1 MMVYSQKCGRESYNC
16 MSVVSSNEIKWQNVQ
31 KNTTLLCF
39 VSSRHL
45 YLQTDLL
52 VQGKASI
59 ITHITFFFSFQNS
72 PHRILDDLL
81 GCVGGMFKT
90 VMIASSN
97 TSFKPSC
104 NFFFFRL
111 LGTWLLLF

>member
-1 MMVYSQKCGRESYNC
+1 M
-16 MSVVSSNEIKWQNVQ
+16 
-31 KNTTLLCF
+31 
-39 VSSRHL
+39 
-45 YLQTDLL
+45 L

-104 NFFFFRL
+104 NLFFL
-111 LGTWLLLF
+111 SITWYLVTAILISGADKCYDIIAAEYFDGKIL